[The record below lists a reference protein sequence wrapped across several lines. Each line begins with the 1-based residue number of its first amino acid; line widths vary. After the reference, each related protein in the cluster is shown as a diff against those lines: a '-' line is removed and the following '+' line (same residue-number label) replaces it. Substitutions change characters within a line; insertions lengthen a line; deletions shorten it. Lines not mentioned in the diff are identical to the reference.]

1 MTRLR
6 TNTPVERV
14 IQLVLL
20 TQTIKKVRETS
31 AQCNIKLE
39 VLLEH
44 MHTPCSSACGLDIMG
59 TLQNQTSDCC
69 SLGFLAA
76 SICDN
81 LLIQNRL
88 YLGNSLLS
96 IRPKYRYNNTL
107 PPFFDSF
114 YVFSDFQRRTS
125 DPSYLF
131 LLLCAI

>member
-1 MTRLR
+1 MHGEPILR
-6 TNTPVERV
+6 FERV
-14 IQLVLL
+14 RVTVRMIWRADMSFSPFFLL
-20 TQTIKKVRETS
+20 TD
-31 AQCNIKLE
+31 A
-39 VLLEH
+39 
-44 MHTPCSSACGLDIMG
+44 
-59 TLQNQTSDCC
+59 SDCC

-96 IRPKYRYNNTL
+96 IRPKYRYNNTFKL

-125 DPSYLF
+125 DPFGHFISATDSYF
-131 LLLCAI
+131 LLLSMLLCTIIMGCRLRKK